1 LGGDIPSAFPLS
13 SQYVNKVKERRVA
26 AGADVASAGSGD
38 EGSDEGAKP
47 KKKQP
52 AAKKGNNPK
61 KRIADPNWN
70 FNEVR
75 TSFISSFREQ
85 HGCPYKEA
93 KAAWDSSSAKKNMLR
108 KLSVSELKRRKFIGK
123 GCDVNPWA

>member
-1 LGGDIPSAFPLS
+1 M
-13 SQYVNKVKERRVA
+13 A

-123 GCDVNPWA
+123 GCDVNAWA

>member
-1 LGGDIPSAFPLS
+1 MRVPS
-13 SQYVNKVKERRVA
+13 
-26 AGADVASAGSGD
+26 
-38 EGSDEGAKP
+38 P

-52 AAKKGNNPK
+52 PKKGTIPRK
-61 KRIADPNWN
+61 ELQIPIGN

-123 GCDVNPWA
+123 GCDVNPWVEYAS

>member
-1 LGGDIPSAFPLS
+1 M
-13 SQYVNKVKERRVA
+13 
-26 AGADVASAGSGD
+26 ASAASGD

-47 KKKQP
+47 QKKHP
-52 AAKKGNNPK
+52 GDKGGTDPK
-61 KRIADPNWN
+61 KRKADPNWN

-75 TSFISSFREQ
+75 ISFISSFREQ

-93 KAAWDSSSAKKNMLR
+93 KAAWDSSSEKKSMLG

-123 GCDVNPWA
+123 GCSVNPWA